1 MAIHVFQEILQMN
14 VFSAFVTEWR
24 WEKKEMSI
32 NYPVTQRLADF
43 LNSECNQTTSLK
55 FEANDQIIHGRATE
69 MLLDVGTGNLQYHS
83 IGLNGLCMC
92 VCLCVLVDLWQAV
105 WRLCV
110 VEQKAQT
117 VSCNHQYMT
126 VKSAVSGNS
135 SPSRNTQNLV
145 VRLKLIH
152 IHHSTPSMHTWKTW
166 SLMECFKG
174 QSNKSFISSS
184 MFVLPLGL
192 WFFIHSIFSMGEID
206 IFM

>member
-1 MAIHVFQEILQMN
+1 
-14 VFSAFVTEWR
+14 
-24 WEKKEMSI
+24 
-32 NYPVTQRLADF
+32 
-43 LNSECNQTTSLK
+43 
-55 FEANDQIIHGRATE
+55 
-69 MLLDVGTGNLQYHS
+69 
-83 IGLNGLCMC
+83 MC

-126 VKSAVSGNS
+126 VKTAVSGNS

-184 MFVLPLGL
+184 MLFCLLVYDSSFTVYLAWVKSTYLCNEYL
-192 WFFIHSIFSMGEID
+192 WTTDSHCLSSCLTLILSLSAVKSRHKST
-206 IFM
+206 